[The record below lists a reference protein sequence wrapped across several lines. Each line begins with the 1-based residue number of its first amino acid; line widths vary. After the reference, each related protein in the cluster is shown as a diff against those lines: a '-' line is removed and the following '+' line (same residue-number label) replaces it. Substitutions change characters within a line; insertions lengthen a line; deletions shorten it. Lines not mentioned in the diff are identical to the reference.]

1 MMNRLRWVLIALGI
15 VFCIVVIAI
24 NVLPNR
30 GPAQTSPQGNR
41 QLLYVVPQGTIAKVG
56 TGLSAS
62 VLPNQVELT
71 IGKQDTLVIRN
82 EDLYPIE
89 VGGLLIHP
97 GQQYKQQF
105 TKPGTFDLLCSVHD
119 DTKIRVIVK
128 EQ

>member
-1 MMNRLRWVLIALGI
+1 MNRFRWVFIALGI
-15 VFCIVVIAI
+15 VFSIGAISI
-24 NVLPNR
+24 NVLQNR
-30 GPAQTSPQGNR
+30 GPAQTPPPGNR
-41 QLLYVVPQGTIAKVG
+41 QLVYVVPQGTIAKVG

-62 VLPNQVELT
+62 ILPNQVELT

-105 TKPGTFDLLCSVHD
+105 TKPGTFDLVCSVHD
-119 DTKIRVIVK
+119 NTKIRVIVK
-128 EQ
+128 EP